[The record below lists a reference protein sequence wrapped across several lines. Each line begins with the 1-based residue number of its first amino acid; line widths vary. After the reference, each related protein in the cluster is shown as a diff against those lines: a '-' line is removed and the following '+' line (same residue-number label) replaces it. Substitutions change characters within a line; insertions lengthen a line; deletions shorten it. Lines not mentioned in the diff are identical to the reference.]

1 MAVRWGFTVAIT
13 EIVESILNILSCIY
27 DDCFR
32 FFFPVG
38 KEPKAEGERKIYL
51 YIEGK
56 RMTPLPESINQIKSI
71 KQQLS

>member
-1 MAVRWGFTVAIT
+1 MTLFT
-13 EIVESILNILSCIY
+13 
-27 DDCFR
+27 

-56 RMTPLPESINQIKSI
+56 RMTPLLESVNQSKSI